1 MLEDCELIGNLDT
14 ATMPKSDS
22 ILSESYSPC
31 VGDLVRIPMQD
42 YEENKIGTEKKFKF
56 KVYTYKSNF

>member
-14 ATMPKSDS
+14 TTMPKSDS

-42 YEENKIGTEKKFKF
+42 YEENKIGQGKNLKTTVMKEH
-56 KVYTYKSNF
+56 S